1 PARRGAASPHA
12 DSPRRSGEA
21 RGTDA
26 DRGGDLHRDR
36 ETSRRSTRR
45 SRKVKGPAGAGR
57 GAGGTAGAPAP
68 AESNDDAGRACLG
81 GSGGRWSPGG
91 GPRHGC
97 RDPGRIRA
105 VAIPRGLRFGAPP
118 VIRRLRSSGGANRGI
133 LWNAGSGRAP
143 ARLEE
148 KTLVEDRLKL
158 YMPIVVEQ
166 TARGE
171 RAYDI
176 YSRLLKER
184 LIFIGG
190 PIEDEMAN
198 LIIAQMLYLEY
209 EDPEK
214 EIQLYVNTPGGSATA
229 GLAIYDT
236 MQYMRAPV
244 STICVGLAASAGAI
258 ILAGGTKGRRF
269 ALSYSRMMIHQP
281 WGGAEGSVTDISI
294 QTKEFL
300 AIRQILD
307 EVLSKHTGQPRERVE
322 RDTER
327 NFWMSAEEA
336 KEYGLID
343 DVIKS
348 RKLAPPPAA
357 SR

>member
-1 PARRGAASPHA
+1 
-12 DSPRRSGEA
+12 
-21 RGTDA
+21 
-26 DRGGDLHRDR
+26 
-36 ETSRRSTRR
+36 
-45 SRKVKGPAGAGR
+45 
-57 GAGGTAGAPAP
+57 
-68 AESNDDAGRACLG
+68 
-81 GSGGRWSPGG
+81 
-91 GPRHGC
+91 
-97 RDPGRIRA
+97 
-105 VAIPRGLRFGAPP
+105 LRFGAPP
-118 VIRRLRSSGGANRGI
+118 VIRRPRSSGGANWGI
-133 LWNAGSGRAP
+133 LWNAGRGP

-148 KTLVEDRLKL
+148 KTLVEDRVKL

-258 ILAGGTKGRRF
+258 ILAGGTKARRF
-269 ALSYSRMMIHQP
+269 ALPYSRMMIHQP
-281 WGGAEGSVTDISI
+281 WGGAQGSVTDLGI
-294 QTKEFL
+294 QTKEFM
-300 AIRQILD
+300 AVRQILN
-307 EVLSKHTGQPRERVE
+307 EVLVKHTGQQLDRIEN
-322 RDTER
+322 DTER
-327 NFWMSAEEA
+327 NFWMSSQEA

-343 DVIKS
+343 DVIKP
-348 RKLAPPPAA
+348 RQLVTPA

>member
-1 PARRGAASPHA
+1 M
-12 DSPRRSGEA
+12 
-21 RGTDA
+21 
-26 DRGGDLHRDR
+26 
-36 ETSRRSTRR
+36 
-45 SRKVKGPAGAGR
+45 
-57 GAGGTAGAPAP
+57 
-68 AESNDDAGRACLG
+68 
-81 GSGGRWSPGG
+81 
-91 GPRHGC
+91 
-97 RDPGRIRA
+97 
-105 VAIPRGLRFGAPP
+105 
-118 VIRRLRSSGGANRGI
+118 
-133 LWNAGSGRAP
+133 
-143 ARLEE
+143 
-148 KTLVEDRLKL
+148 

-198 LIIAQMLYLEY
+198 LIIAQMLYLDY

-214 EIQLYVNTPGGSATA
+214 EVQLYVNSPGGSATA

-236 MQYMRAPV
+236 MQFLKSPV

-269 ALSYSRMMIHQP
+269 ALPYSRMMIHQP
-281 WGGAEGSVTDISI
+281 WGGTQGSVSDISI

-307 EVLSKHTGQPRERVE
+307 EVLAKHTGQPLERVQ
-322 RDTER
+322 RDTDR
-327 NFWMSAEEA
+327 NFWMSAGEA
-336 KEYGLID
+336 QEYGLID
-343 DVIKS
+343 DVIKPRTGNQS
-348 RKLAPPPAA
+348 A
-357 SR
+357 